1 MPDEAMLL
9 PTIAQDAASGRVLML
24 AYSNAESLQLTLQ
37 TGQAH
42 YWSRSRGRL
51 WKKGETSGNTQ
62 SVQSVAV
69 DCDGDTLLF
78 RVQPAGPAC
87 HTGETSC
94 FFTAVTQAAQVFPG
108 VPGGVPG
115 SGPAAAT
122 PAPALFFDE
131 LFALIQSRRKE
142 RPEHSYTARLLDQGV
157 DRIGKKI
164 AEEAGEVIIAAKND
178 SREELLWESA
188 DLVYHLMV
196 LLASRDI
203 EWSEVGAEL
212 QKRKK

>member
-1 MPDEAMLL
+1 MPAEGILL
-9 PTIAQDAASGRVLML
+9 PTVAQDAETGRVLML
-24 AYSNAESLQLTLQ
+24 AYSNAESLRLTLQ

-51 WKKGETSGNTQ
+51 WRKGETSGNTQ
-62 SVQSVAV
+62 SVQSVAL

-94 FFTAVTQAAQVFPG
+94 FFTAVTEAKEVFGSEPGGAAGPSQAAASPSQ
-108 VPGGVPG
+108 
-115 SGPAAAT
+115 AQ
-122 PAPALFFDE
+122 FFDE
-131 LFALIQSRRKE
+131 LFALIQSRKKE
-142 RPEHSYTARLLDQGV
+142 KPDHSYTARLMDQGV

-188 DLVYHLMV
+188 DLIYHLMV

-203 EWSEVGAEL
+203 EWSELAAEL